1 VEMSSQHEL
10 VITIED
16 AVVGGGVG
24 AQLSAAVAECDRP
37 VVVRQFGLGHAFLPQ
52 GTRDQVLEAAGLTS
66 QAVALAT
73 IESLLSRDLEN
84 APTTTP
90 TTLGLP
96 PAPEG

>member
-1 VEMSSQHEL
+1 
-10 VITIED
+10 
-16 AVVGGGVG
+16 
-24 AQLSAAVAECDRP
+24 
-37 VVVRQFGLGHAFLPQ
+37 
-52 GTRDQVLEAAGLTS
+52 
-66 QAVALAT
+66 VALAT